1 MLTDAQ
7 RAARAGKLTASRIAP
22 LMTGD
27 AAAVLQLYL
36 EMIGEAVEADL
47 SDVWPVQLGAATEA
61 VNLRWYSLKAGPGDV
76 VTRCGEVVQHPE
88 YEWACCTLD
97 GFDSALNCPIEC
109 KHVGG
114 REPVETIVERY
125 FPQCLWQMACTD
137 AKQCALSIILGANA
151 PIIEYLDRDDVYIA
165 EMVRRGA
172 QFMECV
178 RTRTPPVAM
187 PGAAPPA
194 AADRVIDMSRSN
206 VWGNYA
212 ASWLA
217 NYRQASAAK
226 DAEKNLK
233 ALVPAEARKA
243 IGHGVVISRDRA
255 GKLSLREAD

>member
-7 RAARAGKLTASRIAP
+7 RDARAGKLTASRIAP

-36 EMIGEAVEADL
+36 EMIGEAIEPDL
-47 SDVWPVQLGAATEA
+47 SDVWPVQLGAATEEL
-61 VNLRWYSLKAGPGDV
+61 NLRWYAMKAGDPNVLTRMGDV
-76 VTRCGEVVQHPE
+76 ALHAK
-88 YEWACCTLD
+88 YEWAAATLD
-97 GFDSALNCPIEC
+97 GWDSALSCPIEC
-109 KHVGG
+109 KCVGG
-114 REPVETIVERY
+114 REPLETTIERY
-125 FPQCLWQMACTD
+125 QPQMQWQMEVTSSR
-137 AKQCALSIILGANA
+137 QCALSVIRGGDA
-151 PIIEYLDRDDVYIA
+151 PIIEYIDRDDDYAA

-187 PGAAPPA
+187 PAAAPPA
-194 AADRVIDMSRSN
+194 VADRVIDMSPSN

-217 NYRQASAAK
+217 NHRQASAAK

-255 GKLSLREAD
+255 GRLSLREAD